1 MTVVPVVPAVRAPG
15 LPERYYAPDFVV
27 EIGGEKFD
35 QASKGDVLE
44 LKVAMGL
51 NEATSVDLKLNNFD
65 DREFDLRWTDDQ
77 QLRLGSQV
85 HVQMGYAEQ
94 MVSMMRG
101 YITTI
106 TPDFPSDGAPTIT
119 LRALDAF
126 VLLMESKPP
135 QGEVTYKDKADWQI
149 AQQIAQRH
157 RIRIAVTESG
167 PTHPLVVQKNDDAS
181 FIQERAK
188 LIDFRAFVRTDPKT
202 GEDVLHFVTP
212 SDGRGAEPLRT
223 YVLSWGSL
231 RSTDTEPS
239 LLEFKPNL
247 AAKAQVQQVTVRGW
261 DPVAKKKISQTA
273 TADNTPGIPRVDESS
288 GPETAKTIGGA
299 EGRKE
304 VLVDRPVHTDE
315 EAFKLAQSI
324 LANRA
329 SRFLTAH
336 GKLIGLPDLRPDDN
350 VEIHGVGERFG
361 GRYHVEKV
369 GHVLNQQGYLTEFD
383 ARKA

>member
-1 MTVVPVVPAVRAPG
+1 VTVIPAVRAAG

-35 QASKGDVLE
+35 QARMGDVLE
-44 LKVAMGL
+44 LRVEMGL
-51 NEATSVDLKLNNFD
+51 SEATSVELKLNNFD
-65 DREFDLRWTDDQ
+65 DREFDLRWMDDQ
-77 QLRLGSQV
+77 QLRLGSKV
-85 HVQMGYAEQ
+85 HVQMGYAEEQ

-101 YITTI
+101 YISTI
-106 TPDFPSDGAPTIT
+106 TPDFPSEGAPTIT

-126 VLLMESKPP
+126 MLLKDSKPP
-135 QGEVTYKDKADWQI
+135 KGEETFKNKADWQI
-149 AQQIAQRH
+149 AQKIAQRH
-157 RIRIAVTESG
+157 RLRIAVTRSG
-167 PTHPLVVQKNDDAS
+167 PKHRLVVQKNDDAS
-181 FIQERAK
+181 FLQERAK

-202 GEDVLHFVTP
+202 GEDVLHFVSP

-223 YVLSWGSL
+223 FVLSWGSL

-239 LLEFKPNL
+239 LVEFKPTL

-261 DPVAKKKISQTA
+261 DTKTKKKISQTA
-273 TADNTPGIPRVDESS
+273 TADNTPGIPRVEETS
-288 GPETAKTIGGA
+288 GPDTAKTIGGA

-304 VLVDRPVHTDE
+304 IVVDRPVHTDE
-315 EAFKLAQSI
+315 EALRLAQSI
-324 LANRA
+324 LADRA

-369 GHVLNQQGYLTEFD
+369 THVLNEHGYLTEFD
-383 ARKA
+383 ARRA